1 MGASNSDFVMK
12 RDDGLA
18 ASLFAFRSA
27 VAWMSLAV
35 GMAPAAADE
44 RGTLEIGCHHDGS
57 DAILDI
63 ICRRV
68 VDEILSLAG
77 KSGLRAI
84 DTSGLA
90 EGSGGADAV
99 RAVRIDM
106 DATQVQGPFNIK
118 EIEARMVGTFGVAEY
133 PPWESKL
140 SAKGAPRDLV
150 HPVADALV
158 IRVTTFLASPPGQ

>member
-1 MGASNSDFVMK
+1 
-12 RDDGLA
+12 
-18 ASLFAFRSA
+18 
-27 VAWMSLAV
+27 
-35 GMAPAAADE
+35 
-44 RGTLEIGCHHDGS
+44 
-57 DAILDI
+57 
-63 ICRRV
+63 
-68 VDEILSLAG
+68 
-77 KSGLRAI
+77 
-84 DTSGLA
+84 
-90 EGSGGADAV
+90 
-99 RAVRIDM
+99 M